1 MSKAGILAE
10 RIAMAAGCSSETVE
24 QVLNGY
30 GLNLATGNRHHR
42 SLRLDRLRIR
52 GAKAGEIEP
61 GSFDETFKFD
71 LGVMVISAGNLR
83 GKTSILEV
91 LTLMLRG
98 EPCGLRADVL
108 SWLAELSLD
117 VHISG
122 QPIGLRLS
130 LEESR
135 VTRGL
140 ILAGS
145 VAELAA
151 SDDAPAS
158 GVTELARVRTG
169 DEWAEQVGSFMM
181 TRLGLSGADTVV
193 LGSTAGDFLP
203 AKLLRVF
210 LDMPEAT
217 GAMRVSALAKRLG
230 SELKAEQRPG
240 KDSNTVL
247 ANQLESAMQ
256 SEDIEPST
264 AQKVLTAADHLL
276 GREIIRAMA
285 GRYVELSD
293 ATRELAVSFGTG
305 DLEVIGVK
313 GSGNMLVKRGG
324 ATSDFSSQ
332 APGERLRLRCA
343 LVVAL
348 VRTARARGFAGHPG
362 LMLIVFAIP
371 RVLVTARQARAELSF
386 GQWQR
391 IALARGF
398 MRDDPLLLVLD
409 EPTAALDAEAEHA
422 IFQRYAGAGRP
433 PARAPRLTAG
443 QADRRAAA
451 SPSWS
456 RTGSPRSAWR
466 TSSSCSTAPASG
478 RPARTPGSWRG
489 RARTPSC
496 TESRRP
502 PTDERSPSPE
512 QWTA

>member
-24 QVLNGY
+24 QVLNDY

-71 LGVMVISAGNLR
+71 LGVTVISAGNLR

-98 EPCGLRADVL
+98 EPCGLQADVL
-108 SWLAELSLD
+108 SWLAEVSLD

-122 QPIGLRLS
+122 QPIGFRLS

-140 ILAGS
+140 ILAGT

-181 TRLGLSGADTVV
+181 TRLGLEEMQVFDRARDDNEAGTIKLRGWPAYFSVLCSPSGADTVV

-203 AKLLRVF
+203 AKLLQVF

-217 GAMRVSALAKRLG
+217 GAMRVSALAKRLD

-256 SEDIEPST
+256 PEDIEPST

-293 ATRELAVSFGTG
+293 ATRELAVSFGIG

-313 GSGNMLVKRGG
+313 GGGNVLVKRGG

-362 LMLIVFAIP
+362 LLLLDSLKAEEVQDDHAQTLLQG
-371 RVLVTARQARAELSF
+371 LVTAAAEEPGLQILLTTADQALPRAVS
-386 GQWQR
+386 G
-391 IALARGF
+391 
-398 MRDDPLLLVLD
+398 V
-409 EPTAALDAEAEHA
+409 TA
-422 IFQRYAGAGRP
+422 IITPKAGRIT
-433 PARAPRLTAG
+433 LF
-443 QADRRAAA
+443 
-451 SPSWS
+451 
-456 RTGSPRSAWR
+456 
-466 TSSSCSTAPASG
+466 
-478 RPARTPGSWRG
+478 
-489 RARTPSC
+489 
-496 TESRRP
+496 
-502 PTDERSPSPE
+502 
-512 QWTA
+512 